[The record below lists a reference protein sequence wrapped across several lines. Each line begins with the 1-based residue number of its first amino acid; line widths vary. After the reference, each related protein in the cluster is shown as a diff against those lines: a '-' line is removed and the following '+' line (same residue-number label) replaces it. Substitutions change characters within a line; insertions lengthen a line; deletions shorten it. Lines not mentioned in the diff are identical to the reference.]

1 MNPMR
6 PWFALLGL
14 VTLCGGC
21 SALPFRFP
29 WQATDIPKR
38 PVSSQ
43 LLDQIRLEDPLVG
56 DETASSQ
63 GAPAI
68 IELPDSPLK
77 SVGPGTL
84 ARCAKRLGLPP
95 EQASLA
101 DPSNFGERE
110 SRDGWGRSLKSSP
123 QVIVLHETVISG
135 PQTVALFQTHHPEDD
150 QQASYHLLIDRDGS
164 RLRIVPDE
172 KRAYGSG
179 MSAFG
184 DATQRTKPTS
194 VGSIN
199 NIALHVSLVSPA
211 DGRDD
216 RDGHS
221 GYTEAQYKT
230 LAGQLLLW
238 QAAFGIPMTRV
249 TTHAAVD
256 RSHSRYDPRSFR
268 WDRFDPHYR
277 SASAVCGFSQF
288 DNQQAGL

>member
-1 MNPMR
+1 MR
-6 PWFALLGL
+6 PWFTFLVLL
-14 VTLCGGC
+14 TLCGC
-21 SALPFRFP
+21 SSLPFRFP
-29 WQATDIPKR
+29 WQSSNLGNQPGFTELFDQENVNAPTVSNKPATNEG
-38 PVSSQ
+38 
-43 LLDQIRLEDPLVG
+43 L
-56 DETASSQ
+56 
-63 GAPAI
+63 PAI
-68 IELPDSPLK
+68 IELVASDLRP
-77 SVGPGTL
+77 VGKKAL
-84 ARCAKRLGLPP
+84 ASCAKRLAFPP
-95 EQASLA
+95 EHVTLA

-110 SRDGWGRSLKSSP
+110 TQDGWGRFLNSSP

-135 PQTVALFQTHHPEDD
+135 PQTVELFQTHHPEDD
-150 QQASYHLLIDRDGS
+150 QQASYHLLIDRNGS

-216 RDGHS
+216 RESHS
-221 GYTEAQYKT
+221 GYTEVQYKT
-230 LAGQLLLW
+230 LAGQVLLW

-277 SASAVCGFSQF
+277 DAAAACGFSQF

>member
-1 MNPMR
+1 MR
-6 PWFALLGL
+6 HWFALLSL
-14 VTLCGGC
+14 LTLCGC
-21 SALPFRFP
+21 SSPPLRFP
-29 WQATDIPKR
+29 WQPTDQANQKLPLGNDKADTNKEA
-38 PVSSQ
+38 PVIVELVDSGLKPVEKQALAACAMRLALPLEQ
-43 LLDQIRLEDPLVG
+43 L
-56 DETASSQ
+56 A
-63 GAPAI
+63 
-68 IELPDSPLK
+68 
-77 SVGPGTL
+77 L
-84 ARCAKRLGLPP
+84 AH
-95 EQASLA
+95 
-101 DPSNFGERE
+101 PSNFGERE
-110 SRDGWGRSLKSSP
+110 SLDGWSRSLKASP

-135 PQTVALFQTHHPEDD
+135 PQTVAFFQTNHPEDD

-164 RLRIVPDE
+164 RLRIVPDQ
-172 KRAYGSG
+172 KRAYGAG

-184 DATQRTKPTS
+184 DGTQRPKPTS

-216 RDGHS
+216 RDSHS
-221 GYTEAQYKT
+221 GYTEAQYKS
-230 LAGQLLLW
+230 LAGQVLLW

-277 SASAVCGFSQF
+277 SAAAACRLLQF

>member
-1 MNPMR
+1 MNPSR
-6 PWFALLGL
+6 PCFVLFSLLI
-14 VTLCGGC
+14 LCGC
-21 SALPFRFP
+21 SSLPFRYP
-29 WQATDIPKR
+29 WQSADVSKQ
-38 PVSSQ
+38 PVITELFEEKDSPTPISDKQ
-43 LLDQIRLEDPLVG
+43 GRN
-56 DETASSQ
+56 Q
-63 GAPAI
+63 GAPAMA
-68 IELPDSPLK
+68 ELAVSAMRPL
-77 SVGPGTL
+77 GREAL
-84 ARCAKRLGLPP
+84 ASCAERLRLPP
-95 EQASLA
+95 EQVELA
-101 DPSNFGERE
+101 DQSNFGERE
-110 SRDGWGRSLKSSP
+110 AQDGWGRPINSIP

-135 PQTVALFQTHHPEDD
+135 PQTVALFKTHHPVDD
-150 QQASYHLLIDRDGS
+150 QQASYHLLIDRDGG

-172 KRAYGSG
+172 KRAFGAG

-221 GYTEAQYKT
+221 GYTEAQYKN
-230 LAGQLLLW
+230 LAGQVLLW

-268 WDRFDPHYR
+268 WDSFDLHYR
-277 SASAVCGFSQF
+277 AAAAACGFSQF

>member
-1 MNPMR
+1 MSLFR
-6 PWFALLGL
+6 HWFALCGL
-14 VTLCGGC
+14 LALCGC
-21 SALPFRFP
+21 SSLSFRLP
-29 WQATDIPKR
+29 WLSTDASGQAEITDLFASKDAKAPLASDKTGG
-38 PVSSQ
+38 
-43 LLDQIRLEDPLVG
+43 DQE
-56 DETASSQ
+56 
-63 GAPAI
+63 APAI
-68 IELPDSPLK
+68 NELVSSGLRPLAK
-77 SVGPGTL
+77 GAL
-84 ARCAKRLGLPP
+84 ASCAKRLALSP
-95 EQASLA
+95 EQAALA

-110 SRDGWGRSLKSSP
+110 NRDGWGRLINSSP

-135 PQTVALFQTHHPEDD
+135 PQTVELFQTSHPEDA
-150 QQASYHLLIDRDGS
+150 QQVSYHLLIERDGS

-172 KRAYGSG
+172 KRAFGSG

-199 NIALHVSLVSPA
+199 NIALHVSLVSPI

-221 GYTEAQYKT
+221 GYTDAQYIN
-230 LAGQLLLW
+230 LAGQVLLW
-238 QAAFGIPMTRV
+238 QATFGIPMTRV

-277 SASAVCGFSQF
+277 AAALVCGLPQF
-288 DNQQAGL
+288 DNKRAGL

>member
-1 MNPMR
+1 MNPM
-6 PWFALLGL
+6 PLWF
-14 VTLCGGC
+14 TLCGLLALSGC
-21 SALPFRFP
+21 SSLPLRFP
-29 WQATDIPKR
+29 WQSKDIRNQSGNTQPFDQKDSKAPSISAKNGGNQGL
-38 PVSSQ
+38 PV
-43 LLDQIRLEDPLVG
+43 L
-56 DETASSQ
+56 
-63 GAPAI
+63 
-68 IELPDSPLK
+68 IELADSGLQP
-77 SVGPGTL
+77 VGKQ
-84 ARCAKRLGLPP
+84 ARTSCAKSLALPL
-95 EQASLA
+95 EQAALA
-101 DPSNFGERE
+101 HPSNFGKRE
-110 SRDGWGRSLKSSP
+110 KRDGWGRPLNSIP
-123 QVIVLHETVISG
+123 QLIVLHETVISG
-135 PQTVALFQTHHPEDD
+135 PQTVAFFQTNHPEDD

-184 DATQRTKPTS
+184 DATQRTKPSS

-199 NIALHVSLVSPA
+199 NIALHVSLVSPS

-221 GYTEAQYKT
+221 GYTEAQYKS
-230 LAGQLLLW
+230 LAGQVLLW
-238 QAAFGIPMTRV
+238 QAGFGIPMTRV

-277 SASAVCGFSQF
+277 AAAAVCGFPQF

>member
-1 MNPMR
+1 MR
-6 PWFALLGL
+6 PTRPCITLLIL
-14 VTLCGGC
+14 LTLSGC
-21 SALPFRFP
+21 SSLSFRFP
-29 WQATDIPKR
+29 WQSTD
-38 PVSSQ
+38 SQ
-43 LLDQIRLEDPLVG
+43 QPPGITELFEEKDLKTPLVG
-56 DETASSQ
+56 DKYQAKQ
-63 GAPAI
+63 RAPAI
-68 IELPDSPLK
+68 SELADSGLRPVARE
-77 SVGPGTL
+77 SL
-84 ARCAKRLGLPP
+84 ASCAKRLRLPP
-95 EQASLA
+95 EQAELA
-101 DPSNFGERE
+101 DPSNFGDRE
-110 SRDGWGRSLKSSP
+110 LQDGWGRPLNSMP
-123 QVIVLHETVISG
+123 QLIVLHETVISG
-135 PQTVALFQTHHPEDD
+135 PQTIALFKTYHPEDD
-150 QQASYHLLIDRDGS
+150 QQASYHLLIDRDGR

-194 VGSIN
+194 VGSVN
-199 NIALHVSLVSPA
+199 NIALHVSLVSPV

-221 GYTEAQYKT
+221 GYTEAQYKN
-230 LAGQLLLW
+230 LAGQVLLW

-277 SASAVCGFSQF
+277 SAAAICGFSQF

>member
-1 MNPMR
+1 MTSLNLPL
-6 PWFALLGL
+6 ALLGFL
-14 VTLCGGC
+14 FLCGC
-21 SALPFRFP
+21 SSQSFHFP
-29 WQATDIPKR
+29 WLSKEG
-38 PVSSQ
+38 SSQ
-43 LLDQIRLEDPLVG
+43 NIPPVNGKTVDKNKPAPVLV
-56 DETASSQ
+56 
-63 GAPAI
+63 
-68 IELPDSPLK
+68 ELADSGLA
-77 SVGPGTL
+77 SVGMKPL
-84 ARCAKRLGLPP
+84 SACAKTLGLPL
-95 EQASLA
+95 EQPAIA
-101 DPSNFGERE
+101 HPSNFGERE
-110 SRDGWGRSLKSSP
+110 TRDGWGRPIKAIP

-135 PQTVALFQTHHPEDD
+135 PHTVAFFQTNHPEDA
-150 QQASYHLLIDRDGS
+150 QQASYHLLIERDGS

-172 KRAYGSG
+172 KRAFGSG

-230 LAGQLLLW
+230 LAGQVLLW

-277 SASAVCGFSQF
+277 AAAAACGFSQF

>member
-1 MNPMR
+1 MKQSNPC
-6 PWFALLGL
+6 FAILALLML
-14 VTLCGGC
+14 SGC
-21 SALPFRFP
+21 SSLPIRFP
-29 WQATDIPKR
+29 WQ
-38 PVSSQ
+38 SSEDSNQ
-43 LLDQIRLEDPLVG
+43 AGIAELFELDEAK
-56 DETASSQ
+56 TASDNVKFGSTQ
-63 GAPAI
+63 GGPVL
-68 IELPDSPLK
+68 IELVDSGLQP
-77 SVGPGTL
+77 VGKESL
-84 ARCAKRLGLPP
+84 ASCSKRLGLAP
-95 EQASLA
+95 ERSALA

-110 SRDGWGRSLKSSP
+110 TRDSWGRSLKSTP
-123 QVIVLHETVISG
+123 QLIVLHETVISG
-135 PQTVALFQTHHPEDD
+135 PQTVSLFQTYHPDDD
-150 QQASYHLLIDRDGS
+150 QQASYHLLIDLDGS

-172 KRAYGSG
+172 KRAFGAG

-184 DATQRTKPTS
+184 DSTQRIKPTS

-221 GYTEAQYKT
+221 GYTEAQYKN
-230 LAGQLLLW
+230 LAGQVLLW

-277 SASAVCGFSQF
+277 TAVAACGFPQF